1 MERNIDSNTKNMK
14 KFDFTTIKT
23 FEDACLKLGI
33 DPVKWNQ
40 EHDRLPD
47 HITALMELEII
58 TEAINDGW
66 RHPLDGKT
74 LVYYVWTWLFDD
86 DEIKAGQ
93 PQEYPIVF
101 KMLRPDGS
109 AGLGCAVSYNAGST
123 SDSGIGSRLAYQTR
137 EQCDYSLKQFSSLWE
152 SWLYPQEWQIEE
164 RRRQE
169 ND

>member
-23 FEDACLKLGI
+23 FEDACRKLGI
-33 DPVKWNQ
+33 DPIKWNQ

-47 HITALMELEII
+47 HITALMELQII

-66 RHPLDGKT
+66 SHPLTGRAP
-74 LVYYVWTWLFDD
+74 VSSVWTWLFDD
-86 DEIKAGQ
+86 DEIKAGR
-93 PQEYPIVF
+93 PQEYSIVF
-101 KMLRPDGS
+101 RMLRPDGT
-109 AGLGCAVSYNAGST
+109 AGLGSARSGSGWSYS
-123 SDSGIGSRLAYQTR
+123 SSYFGSRLAYQTK

-164 RRRQE
+164 RRRHQ

>member
-33 DPVKWNQ
+33 DPIKWNQ

-66 RHPLDGKT
+66 RHPLDGRT
-74 LVYYVWTWLFDD
+74 PVYYVWTWLFDD
-86 DEIKAGQ
+86 DEIKAGR

-101 KMLRPDGS
+101 KMLRPDAS
-109 AGLGCAVSYNAGST
+109 AGLGSANSNFAWSYSI
-123 SDSGIGSRLAYQTR
+123 SYFGSRLAYQTR

>member
-1 MERNIDSNTKNMK
+1 MK

-33 DPVKWNQ
+33 DPIKWNQ

-47 HITALMELEII
+47 HITALMKLEII

-66 RHPLDGKT
+66 RDPLDGRT
-74 LVYYVWTWLFDD
+74 TVYYGQSWLFDD
-86 DEIKAGQ
+86 DEIKAGL

-109 AGLGCAVSYNAGST
+109 CGLGYALSSYGWSYSRSN
-123 SDSGIGSRLAYQTR
+123 IGSRLAYQTR
-137 EQCDYSLKQFSSLWE
+137 VQCDYSLTQFKDLWE

-169 ND
+169 KD

>member
-1 MERNIDSNTKNMK
+1 MKRNENQMK
-14 KFDFTTIKT
+14 KQNFDYTTIKT
-23 FEDACLKLGI
+23 FKDACLKLGI
-33 DPVKWNQ
+33 DPIKWNQ

-66 RHPLDGKT
+66 RHPLDGRT
-74 LVYYVWTWLFDD
+74 TVYYVWACLFDD
-86 DEIKAGQ
+86 DEIKAGR

-101 KMLRPDGS
+101 KMLRPDGTC
-109 AGLGCAVSYNAGST
+109 GLGYAYSIGGWSLSAS
-123 SDSGIGSRLAYQTR
+123 SFGSRLAYQTR
-137 EQCDYSLKQFSSLWE
+137 EQCVYSLKQFSSLWE